1 MSKEEI
7 ASKLRNAREKSGYT
21 QEDIAKT
28 LGVTPQKI
36 SSFETGR
43 TRVDVDTLVA
53 LCKIYG
59 VDANDIMGIEPQKS
73 QSSPYDDM
81 ITVYT
86 RSRKNLSKEEKMRLA
101 RIILSDDEE

>member
-7 ASKLRNAREKSGYT
+7 AIKLRAAREKAGYK
-21 QEDIAKT
+21 QEEIAAI

-43 TRVDVDTLVA
+43 TRVDVDTLVT
-53 LCKIYG
+53 LCKLYN
-59 VDANDIMGIEPQKS
+59 VEANDIMGITPSEKS
-73 QSSPYDDM
+73 PFDEV

-86 RSRKNLSKEEKMRLA
+86 RSRKNLSQEEKMRLA

>member
-7 ASKLRNAREKSGYT
+7 ASKLRNAREKTGFK
-21 QEDIAKT
+21 QEDIAKI

-43 TRVDVDTLVA
+43 TRVDVDTLVT
-53 LCKIYG
+53 LCKLYG

-73 QSSPYDDM
+73 SPYDEM

-86 RSRKNLSKEEKMRLA
+86 RSRKNLSQEEKIRLA

>member
-7 ASKLRNAREKSGYT
+7 AGKLRAAREKAGYK
-21 QEDIAKT
+21 QEDIAGI

-43 TRVDVDTLVA
+43 TRVDVDTLVT
-53 LCKIYG
+53 LCKLYN
-59 VDANDIMGIEPQKS
+59 VDANEIMGISLQEKT
-73 QSSPYDDM
+73 PYDKL

-86 RSRKNLSKEEKMRLA
+86 RSRKNLSQEEKMRLA

>member
-7 ASKLRNAREKSGYT
+7 ASKLRNAREKSGYK
-21 QEDIAKT
+21 QEDIARL

-43 TRVDVDTLVA
+43 TRVDVDTLVT
-53 LCKIYG
+53 LCKLYS
-59 VDANDIMGIEPQKS
+59 VDANDIMGIEQQK
-73 QSSPYDDM
+73 SSPYDEM

-86 RSRKNLSKEEKMRLA
+86 RSRNNLSKEEKMRLA

>member
-7 ASKLRNAREKSGYT
+7 ASKLRIAREKAGLK
-21 QEDIAKT
+21 QEDVAKQ
-28 LGVTPQKI
+28 LGVTAQKV

-43 TRVDVDTLVA
+43 TRVDIDTLIA
-53 LCKIYG
+53 LCRLYN
-59 VDANDIMGIEPQKS
+59 VDANDIMGIQKVVKT
-73 QSSPYDDM
+73 PFEET

-86 RSRKNLSKEEKMRLA
+86 RNKKNLSQEEKMRLA

>member
-7 ASKLRNAREKSGYT
+7 ATKLRSARENAYYK
-21 QEDIAKT
+21 QEDVAKF

-43 TRVDVDTLVA
+43 TRVDVDTLVK
-53 LCKIYG
+53 LCKLYN
-59 VDANDIMGIEPQKS
+59 VDANEIMGIRHTER
-73 QSSPYDDM
+73 SPYDEM

-86 RSRKNLSKEEKMRLA
+86 RSKGNLSKEEKMRLA
-101 RIILSDDEE
+101 RIILEDDED

>member
-7 ASKLRNAREKSGYT
+7 ATRLRNAREKSGYK
-21 QEDIAKT
+21 QEDIAQK
-28 LGVTPQKI
+28 LGVTPQKV

-43 TRVDVDTLVA
+43 TRVDVDTLIR
-53 LCKIYG
+53 LCNIYG
-59 VDANDIMGIEPQKS
+59 VDANEIMGITPVQRA
-73 QSSPYDDM
+73 PYDEM

-86 RSRKNLSKEEKMRLA
+86 RSKKNLSHEEKMRLA

>member
-7 ASKLRNAREKSGYT
+7 AARLRSARERSGYK
-21 QEDIAKT
+21 QEDVAKI
-28 LGVTPQKI
+28 LGVTPQKV

-43 TRVDVDTLVA
+43 TRVDVDTLVV
-53 LCKIYG
+53 LCKLYN
-59 VDANDIMGIEPQKS
+59 VDANDIMGLTPIPKS
-73 QSSPYDDM
+73 TYDQM

-86 RSRKNLSKEEKMRLA
+86 RSKNSLSQKEKMSLA